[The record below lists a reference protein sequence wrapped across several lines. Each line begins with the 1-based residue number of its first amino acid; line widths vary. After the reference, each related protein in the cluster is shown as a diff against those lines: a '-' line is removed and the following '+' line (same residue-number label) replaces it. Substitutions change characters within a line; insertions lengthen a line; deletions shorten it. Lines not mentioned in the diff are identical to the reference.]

1 MNSALKLSKPLSALF
16 VAIIF
21 VAVIG
26 SPVPTEAQS
35 TAAPPTNIRAV
46 NGFNPGEVIITWS
59 AAHGANHY
67 RVGCVNM
74 HRDYPRAKAT
84 NTGRWQQAFV
94 YSDLDAP
101 NLSPNQPT
109 HTIYGLQE
117 GAYHACTVLSNDSP
131 YGRPTWPQYS

>member
-1 MNSALKLSKPLSALF
+1 MIPILRSIRPFAILCIAILLGAVVGSA
-16 VAIIF
+16 
-21 VAVIG
+21 
-26 SPVPTEAQS
+26 VPAEAQS
-35 TAAPPTNIRAV
+35 TAAPPTNIRVV